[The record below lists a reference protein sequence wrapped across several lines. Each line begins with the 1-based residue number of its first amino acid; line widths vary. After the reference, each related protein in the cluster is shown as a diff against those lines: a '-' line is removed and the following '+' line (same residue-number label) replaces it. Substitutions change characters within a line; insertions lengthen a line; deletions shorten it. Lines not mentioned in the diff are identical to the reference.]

1 MGRKRERLIW
11 GKKGGRRAKVYKVQ
25 VEQGKH
31 GFRAENHE
39 KKTVNRRKAQNWV
52 PKGPFWGCLVPIL
65 LICPKHFG
73 YRASNSGDK
82 KGFSEGINPQNQQK
96 SKPCQ
101 AFCVSLH
108 VKLGTK
114 MRFFRHLV
122 PIFATFT
129 LFEGKKGRNLT
140 NLPFGAINLYIWEI
154 PMFINR

>member
-39 KKTVNRRKAQNWV
+39 KKPVNRRKAQNWV

-65 LICPKHFG
+65 LTCSKLFG
-73 YRASNSGDK
+73 CRARNSGDK
-82 KGFSEGINPQNQQK
+82 KAFFEGINPQNQQK
-96 SKPCQ
+96 SEFGP
-101 AFCVSLH
+101 AFCVSLY

-122 PIFATFT
+122 PIFATFG
-129 LFEGKKGRNLT
+129 LF
-140 NLPFGAINLYIWEI
+140 
-154 PMFINR
+154 